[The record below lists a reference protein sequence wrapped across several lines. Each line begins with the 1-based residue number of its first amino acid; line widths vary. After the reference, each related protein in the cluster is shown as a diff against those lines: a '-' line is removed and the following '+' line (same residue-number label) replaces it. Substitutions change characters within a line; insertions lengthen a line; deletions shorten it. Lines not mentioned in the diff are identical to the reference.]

1 MAVVLQDLQYLDDTI
16 QIQMVDPF
24 IELTLSI
31 GNWHIDIPKGTDFN
45 EPQYTP
51 NYFRSSDLLSVVM
64 KDFKKFVVE
73 PVQYRT
79 QRMQDCRRWDR
90 IDLGFL
96 GPLARTMGIN
106 IRLGSRTPNEL
117 TGTDEEHRVRDLM
130 RPIRAGLC

>member
-1 MAVVLQDLQYLDDTI
+1 MAVVLQDPQYLDDMI
-16 QIQMVDPF
+16 QIQVIEPF
-24 IELTLSI
+24 TELTLYI
-31 GNWHIDIPKGTDFN
+31 GDWHIDIPKGTDFT

-90 IDLGFL
+90 NDSGFL
-96 GPLARTMGIN
+96 GPLVRTMGMKF
-106 IRLGSRTPNEL
+106 RLGSAR
-117 TGTDEEHRVRDLM
+117 LM
-130 RPIRAGLC
+130 S